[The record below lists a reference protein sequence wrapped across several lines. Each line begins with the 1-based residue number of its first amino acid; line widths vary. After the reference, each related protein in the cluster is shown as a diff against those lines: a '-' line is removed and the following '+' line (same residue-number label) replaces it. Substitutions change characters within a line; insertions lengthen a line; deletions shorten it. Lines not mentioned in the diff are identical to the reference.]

1 MLRIDLNSDLGESYG
16 AYRLGDD
23 EALLPLITSANLA
36 CGLHAGDPVV
46 MARTVR
52 LAKQAGV
59 AVGAHPGYPDLQGFG
74 RREMALAPGEVE
86 ALVLYQIGALA
97 AFAHAEGV
105 TLAHVKPHGALYNQA
120 ARDRA
125 LADAVARAV
134 ARFSPSLILVGLAG
148 SNLIDAGRDA
158 GLRTA
163 NEGFPDRAY
172 NPDGTLRARRLPGAV
187 LDQPEAIAAHAA
199 RLALD
204 GIATT
209 VEGAARRVPVETL
222 CLHGDNPAAV
232 AAARAVRRVLAER
245 GLQLSRLE

>member
-1 MLRIDLNSDLGESYG
+1 MRRIDLNSDLGESFG

-59 AVGAHPGYPDLQGFG
+59 AIGAHPGYPDLQGFG
-74 RREMALAPGEVE
+74 RRAMTLAPDEVE

-97 AFAHAEGV
+97 AFARAEGV
-105 TLAHVKPHGALYNQA
+105 ALAHVKPHGALYNQA

-148 SNLIDAGRDA
+148 SCLIDAGREA

-187 LDQPEAIAAHAA
+187 LDQPEAIAAHAVQ
-199 RLALD
+199 LA
-204 GIATT
+204 
-209 VEGAARRVPVETL
+209 VEGVALEQGRAPVETL

-232 AAARAVRRVLAER
+232 AAARAVRRALAEH